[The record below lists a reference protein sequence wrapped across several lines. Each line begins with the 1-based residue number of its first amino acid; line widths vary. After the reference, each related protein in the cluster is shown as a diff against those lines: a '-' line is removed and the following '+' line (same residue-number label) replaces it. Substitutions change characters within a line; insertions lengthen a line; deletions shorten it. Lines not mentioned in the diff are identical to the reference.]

1 VPMSCWRLRHA
12 ALLTGCILLLSM
24 PTAVPQPAAPP
35 KAPGEVIDI
44 GVVRP
49 IVRVREIIA
58 IPNFNAKGA
67 SAFKDPALLTN
78 IIYNDLELSGYF
90 KRPEHLEFVDQNHRA
105 DKRTGKIE
113 FGEWL
118 RLPAAF
124 LLKGIYTLS
133 DDQLEVDCLLYDVA
147 SGKRIFGKTFSGY
160 TLAEHR
166 ILAHRIADLIIKY
179 ITHEEGIANTKILF
193 VSSRLGHKE
202 IFIMDADGHNQ
213 HPLTAERSLTAT
225 PCWGAN
231 ATEAY
236 FTTYR
241 DFNPDLCGVYSNG
254 GKLWFI
260 SRRPGFNISP
270 AWSEKAQRI
279 ALTFG
284 KDGNSEIYTMD
295 RNGQQPKRLTFN
307 RAIDSSPSWSPQGNQ
322 IAFTSDR
329 SGQPQLYIIDSEGYN
344 ARRLTFKGTYND
356 SAAWSPKGNK
366 IAFTARHLGVFNIY
380 LMDLETSDWIQLT
393 HNQGNNEGPS
403 WAPDGQHIVFTSDR
417 TGTQQIYVMCIDGS
431 GQTPLTSTGMNHS
444 PAWSPAMP

>member
-1 VPMSCWRLRHA
+1 MPMSCWRLWHA
-12 ALLTGCILLLSM
+12 ALLTACILLLSI
-24 PTAVPQPAAPP
+24 PAAVPQPAAPP
-35 KAPGEVIDI
+35 ITPGEVIDI

-58 IPNFNAKGA
+58 IPNFDLKGA

-90 KRPEHLEFVDQNHRA
+90 SHPEHPEFVEQNHRA

-113 FGEWL
+113 FGEWV

-124 LLKGIYTLS
+124 LLKGTYNLS
-133 DDQLEVDCLLYDVA
+133 DDQLRVDCLLYDVA

-166 ILAHRIADLIIKY
+166 TLAHRIADLIIKY

-202 IFIMDADGHNQ
+202 IFIMDADGYNQ

-231 ATEAY
+231 VTEAY

-279 ALTFG
+279 ALTLG

-295 RNGQQPKRLTFN
+295 RNGQQLKRLTFN

-329 SGQPQLYIIDSEGYN
+329 SGQPQLYIMDSEGFN

-356 SAAWSPKGNK
+356 SAVWSPKGNK
-366 IAFTARHLGVFNIY
+366 IAFTARYLGVFNIY
-380 LMDLETSDWIQLT
+380 LLDLETSDWIQLT

-403 WAPDGQHIVFTSDR
+403 WAPDGQHLVFASDR

-431 GQTPLTSTGMNHS
+431 GQTPLTSAGMNHS
-444 PAWSPAMP
+444 PAWSPAIP